1 MSDWFEEEH
10 IHLRKEGMWET
21 GVDEDSFR
29 AVYSWLAEQGLIDY
43 DTEKE
48 IFLTRRL
55 ERIGG

>member
-1 MSDWFEEEH
+1 MSDWFDVEH
-10 IHLRKEGMWET
+10 IHLRNEGVEVT

-48 IFLTRRL
+48 VFWNRRM
-55 ERIGG
+55 ERLDK

>member
-10 IHLRKEGMWET
+10 IHFRTEGMDVT

-43 DTEKE
+43 DVEKE
-48 IFLTRRL
+48 VFWNRRMD
-55 ERIGG
+55 RIG